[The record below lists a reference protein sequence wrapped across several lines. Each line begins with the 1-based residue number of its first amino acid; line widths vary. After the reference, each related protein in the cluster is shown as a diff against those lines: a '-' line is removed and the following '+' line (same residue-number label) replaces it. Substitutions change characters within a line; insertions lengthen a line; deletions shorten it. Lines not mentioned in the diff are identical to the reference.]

1 MITLTADQAYFLAL
15 IDSDDLDMFDSVF
28 GSDYLLHY
36 DSFDGF
42 GPIFL

>member
-15 IDSDDLDMFDSVF
+15 IDADDLDML